1 MDSKS
6 IKEEKLGQ
14 TPRLLKTVLKKKMS
28 LVYGIK
34 EEKEEIRDELIINTL
49 NDQLYLKII
58 FWCIERALKN

>member
-6 IKEEKLGQ
+6 TKEENLGQ
-14 TPRLLKTVLKKKMS
+14 TPRLLKTVLKRKLS

-49 NDQLYLKII
+49 NDQLYLEII
-58 FWCIERALKN
+58 FWCIERAPKN

>member
-6 IKEEKLGQ
+6 TKEEKLGQ
-14 TPRLLKTVLKKKMS
+14 TPRLLKTVLKKKLS

-49 NDQLYLKII
+49 NDQLYLEII
-58 FWCIERALKN
+58 FWCIERTLKN